1 LEDQGYKLDD
11 LREIPHSTAGS
22 GGSVDR
28 SIWNPLWKANRSED
42 ETSWLQPKLE

>member
-1 LEDQGYKLDD
+1 MARKPSIPEEDYQQILRFLEDQGYKLDD

-28 SIWNPLWKANRSED
+28 SI
-42 ETSWLQPKLE
+42 